1 MKKLHKARRP
11 HVPLLRL
18 THLQPMAVLDQ
29 RSVDFSLPS
38 FVSFPPTAVSN
49 PRGYEFPRH
58 HRFFSPHPHP
68 FQLRLARRPHLPR
81 NSRWHSRCGALP
93 YRRNLQSQPAS
104 FAPPV
109 ELYFDSVLGR
119 IFRGFVTVGS
129 RAGMNGLISPYPLQN
144 IDLLSHR
151 SAPAVR
157 RTRQKG
163 FEPLPNA

>member
-1 MKKLHKARRP
+1 
-11 HVPLLRL
+11 
-18 THLQPMAVLDQ
+18 MAVLNQ

-68 FQLRLARRPHLPR
+68 FQLRLARRPHPPR
-81 NSRWHSRCGALP
+81 NSRWHSRCEALP
-93 YRRNLQSQPAS
+93 YRRNLPSQPAS

-119 IFRGFVTVGS
+119 FPRGFVPVGS
-129 RAGMNGLISPYPLQN
+129 RAGMNGFISPYPLQN

-151 SAPAVR
+151 SVPAVR